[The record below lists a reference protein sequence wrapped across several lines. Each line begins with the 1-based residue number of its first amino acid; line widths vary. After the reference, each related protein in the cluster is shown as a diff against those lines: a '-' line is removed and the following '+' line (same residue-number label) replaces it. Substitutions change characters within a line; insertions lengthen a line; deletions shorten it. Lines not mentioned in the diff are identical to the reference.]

1 MRFTLPSHKP
11 STYQSVL
18 WLESTKAPG
27 VRYAVRR
34 ISLGQRLELT
44 KRALELSL
52 RHDFLK
58 AGGDSEK
65 LEAALG
71 DLLVERLYLEWGLAE
86 IEGLA
91 IDGTSATPALLIEKG
106 PEPLTRE
113 ILASIQA
120 ELGLSE
126 DERKN
131 S

>member
-1 MRFTLPSHKP
+1 M
-11 STYQSVL
+11 
-18 WLESTKAPG
+18 
-27 VRYAVRR
+27 
-34 ISLGQRLELT
+34 
-44 KRALELSL
+44 
-52 RHDFLK
+52 
-58 AGGDSEK
+58 
-65 LEAALG
+65 G